1 MKIFLDTAN
10 REVIKKWASSGII
23 DGVTTN
29 PSLLSQEG
37 GNIKEVLKDICSLLP
52 NGHVSIE
59 VVEKE
64 PEKVY
69 AQALRIAEFAENV
82 VVKIPFAPDYLS
94 IIHKLSKAKIKLNI
108 TLTFSSLQAL
118 MVAKLNV
125 TYISPFI
132 GRWND
137 IGVNGTAILEEIVA
151 LKQNYSFSAG
161 ILAASIRSL
170 TDWQQAMEVGAD
182 IATIPPSV
190 FEKAMQHPLTEKGIQ
205 LFNEDWKKL
214 GRIDFF

>member
-69 AQALRIAEFAENV
+69 AQALRIE
-82 VVKIPFAPDYLS
+82 
-94 IIHKLSKAKIKLNI
+94 
-108 TLTFSSLQAL
+108 
-118 MVAKLNV
+118 
-125 TYISPFI
+125 I
-132 GRWND
+132 GRAH
-137 IGVNGTAILEEIVA
+137 V
-151 LKQNYSFSAG
+151 
-161 ILAASIRSL
+161 
-170 TDWQQAMEVGAD
+170 
-182 IATIPPSV
+182 
-190 FEKAMQHPLTEKGIQ
+190 
-205 LFNEDWKKL
+205 
-214 GRIDFF
+214 